1 MSDDGK
7 VTAVGA
13 RKIFSKPVGGA
24 MQAFC
29 TIVRWLRGIIAKA
42 YTQREVVGGAITRQE
57 LDAFI
62 DSALEILPQRIDY
75 AEEDR
80 AVLIAEGIITTD
92 GELAPEY
99 RSAGDSGKL
108 KD

>member
-24 MQAFC
+24 IQAFC
-29 TIVRWLRGIIAKA
+29 TIVQWLGGVFAKA
-42 YTQREVVGGAITRQE
+42 YARREVRGGVIAGQE

-62 DSALEILPQRIDY
+62 DSALEILPQRIDC

-92 GELAPEY
+92 GELATEY
-99 RSAGDSGKL
+99 RSTGDSGKL
-108 KD
+108 QD